1 MKVNTNQLFIIN
13 EISEINFKIYKSKI
27 MFGLNKDNA
36 NEQVGELVEKLKSNV
51 GLSEE
56 QAQKVLET
64 IKTFVVDKYP
74 MLQGA
79 VNNIFGDN

>member
-1 MKVNTNQLFIIN
+1 
-13 EISEINFKIYKSKI
+13 

-36 NEQVGELVEKLKSNV
+36 GDQISELVERLKTSA
-51 GLSEE
+51 GLSDE

-64 IKTFVVDKYP
+64 IKEFIVEKYP

-79 VNNIFGDN
+79 VTNLFGKN